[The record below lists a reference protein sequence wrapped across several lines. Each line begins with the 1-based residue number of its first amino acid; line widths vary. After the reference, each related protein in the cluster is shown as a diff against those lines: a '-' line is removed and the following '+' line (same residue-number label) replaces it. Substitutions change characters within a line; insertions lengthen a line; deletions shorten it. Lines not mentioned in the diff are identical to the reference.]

1 MSVTIPIEHM
11 TLEEKLQTME
21 TIWDD
26 LCRKNADIASPS
38 WHHDVL
44 NEREKAL
51 QNGNE
56 KFVDW
61 KTAKNEFKP
70 TQGAITERHC
80 AEWVDTG

>member
-1 MSVTIPIEHM
+1 MSVTIPLERM

-38 WHHDVL
+38 WHQDVL

-56 KFVDW
+56 TFTDW
-61 KTAKNEFKP
+61 ETAKKNIRNEVK
-70 TQGAITERHC
+70 
-80 AEWVDTG
+80 